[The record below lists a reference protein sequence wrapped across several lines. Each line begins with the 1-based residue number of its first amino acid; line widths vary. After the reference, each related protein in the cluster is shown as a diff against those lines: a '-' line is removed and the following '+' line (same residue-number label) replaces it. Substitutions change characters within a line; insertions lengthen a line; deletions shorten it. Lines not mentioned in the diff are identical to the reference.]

1 LEIMLITMFILMLV
15 KQNRKYS
22 IFNRLKN
29 LKGLLLRSISLSILL
44 LFIINSNAQNH
55 NLSFEVWKN
64 KSLIGFISIKEKI
77 VSDSVVYDLS
87 SEIKAKVLVKFD
99 VSGVEKT
106 IFKNGLL
113 VYSSVYRKLNSKEK
127 VNKELHFIDGKYF
140 LINGG
145 RKRALSINKVRGN
158 LVTLYFYE
166 PINIS
171 QVYCD
176 NHNAM
181 ANVVLLET
189 GKYQVTFPDG
199 SYNIFYYKNGKC
211 KKVDAFTSL
220 YQVQLI
226 STL

>member
-1 LEIMLITMFILMLV
+1 MFILMLV
-15 KQNRKYS
+15 KLNRKYS
-22 IFNRLKN
+22 FFNRLKN
-29 LKGLLLRSISLSILL
+29 LKGLFLRIIILSILSL
-44 LFIINSNAQNH
+44 LFVMNSDAQNN

-64 KSLIGFISIKEKI
+64 KSHIGFISINEKI

-87 SEIKAKVLVKFD
+87 SEIKAKVLVKFE

-106 IFKNGLL
+106 IFKNGML

-127 VNKELHFIDGKYF
+127 VNKELLFIDGKYL

-145 RKRALSINKVRGN
+145 RKRALSINKIRSN

-171 QVYCD
+171 LVYCD
-176 NHNAM
+176 YHNAM
-181 ANVVLLET
+181 ASVILIEK

-199 SYNIFYYKNGKC
+199 SYNVFYYKNGKC

-220 YQVQLI
+220 YEVQLI

>member
-1 LEIMLITMFILMLV
+1 MLITMFVLMLV
-15 KQNRKYS
+15 KLNRRYS

-29 LKGLLLRSISLSILL
+29 LKGVFLRRTI
-44 LFIINSNAQNH
+44 LFIVMLFLFVQNGNAQDH

-64 KSLIGFISIKEKI
+64 KSLIGTISMNEKI
-77 VSDSVVYDLS
+77 NLDSVVYDLT
-87 SEIKAKVLVKFD
+87 SEIKAKVLIKLNVT
-99 VSGVEKT
+99 GIEKT
-106 IFKNGLL
+106 IYKNGVL
-113 VYSSVYRKLNSKEK
+113 VYSSVYRKLNSDEK
-127 VNKELHFIDGKYF
+127 VNKKLLFNDGKYY
-140 LINGG
+140 LINRG
-145 RKRALSINKVRGN
+145 RKRALSIDKIKGN

-181 ANVVLLET
+181 ASVVLIGT
-189 GKYQVTFPDG
+189 GKYQVNFPDG
-199 SYNIFYYKNGKC
+199 SYNVFYYKNGKC

-220 YQVQLI
+220 YEVQLI

>member
-1 LEIMLITMFILMLV
+1 MLITMFVLMLV
-15 KQNRKYS
+15 KLNRRYS

-29 LKGLLLRSISLSILL
+29 LKGAFLRRTI
-44 LFIINSNAQNH
+44 LFIITLFLFVQNGNAQDH

-64 KSLIGFISIKEKI
+64 KSLIGFISMNEKI
-77 VSDSVVYDLS
+77 NSDSVVYDLT
-87 SEIKAKVLVKFD
+87 SEIKAKVLIRFNVT
-99 VSGVEKT
+99 GIEKT
-106 IFKNGLL
+106 IYKNGVL
-113 VYSSVYRKLNSKEK
+113 VYSSVYRKLNSDEK
-127 VNKELHFIDGKYF
+127 VNKELLFNDGKYY
-140 LINGG
+140 LINRG
-145 RKRALSINKVRGN
+145 RKRALSIDKIKGN

-181 ANVVLLET
+181 ANVVLIGT
-189 GKYQVTFPDG
+189 GKYQVNFPDG
-199 SYNIFYYKNGKC
+199 SYNVFYYKNGKC

-220 YQVQLI
+220 YEVQLI